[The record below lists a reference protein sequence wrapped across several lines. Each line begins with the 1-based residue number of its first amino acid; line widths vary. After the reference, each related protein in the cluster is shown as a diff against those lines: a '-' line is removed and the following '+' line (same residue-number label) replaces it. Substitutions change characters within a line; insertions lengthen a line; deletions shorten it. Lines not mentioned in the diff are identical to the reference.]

1 MDSGPGTELK
11 NMRLTRNG
19 FFVNSYHIFHFYT
32 SNQACSK
39 CSCSYDIVLF
49 KNNINT
55 KILIFKQGYQERSWM
70 FFLIVLIF
78 TKHYAFLC
86 PCKTQAW
93 SKLTIGHCLHTP
105 LSEEVKY
112 NREKTKISSSFYT
125 LLCEDTDIEIC
136 KSI

>member
-19 FFVNSYHIFHFYT
+19 SFVNLYHIFHFYT
-32 SNQACSK
+32 SKQA
-39 CSCSYDIVLF
+39 CSYDIVLF

-105 LSEEVKY
+105 LSKEVKY

-125 LLCEDTDIEIC
+125 LLCEDTDIELC